1 MTAERMAGM
10 GEDAEERFR
19 VFVNERWEPL
29 RRFAYALTGDL
40 GHAEDLLQTA
50 LINCHRRWGHVRAD
64 NPEAYVRRAIINL
77 NTSWWRRRRVKEY
90 STTTL
95 PDVETADAMTRFDT
109 RDEIWAAILSL
120 PTQMRAILVLRYL
133 EDLPEAEVAAIVG
146 CSMGSV
152 KSQASRGLS
161 RLRSVLQRAEGQPL
175 PTEVRQ

>member
-1 MTAERMAGM
+1 M
-10 GEDAEERFR
+10 
-19 VFVNERWEPL
+19 
-29 RRFAYALTGDL
+29 
-40 GHAEDLLQTA
+40 
-50 LINCHRRWGHVRAD
+50 
-64 NPEAYVRRAIINL
+64 
-77 NTSWWRRRRVKEY
+77 KEY

>member
-1 MTAERMAGM
+1 MKSPS
-10 GEDAEERFR
+10 FFVKR
-19 VFVNERWEPL
+19 VDFV
-29 RRFAYALTGDL
+29 
-40 GHAEDLLQTA
+40 Q
-50 LINCHRRWGHVRAD
+50 
-64 NPEAYVRRAIINL
+64 
-77 NTSWWRRRRVKEY
+77 EY
-90 STTTL
+90 SDINGFT
-95 PDVETADAMTRFDT
+95 
-109 RDEIWAAILSL
+109 L